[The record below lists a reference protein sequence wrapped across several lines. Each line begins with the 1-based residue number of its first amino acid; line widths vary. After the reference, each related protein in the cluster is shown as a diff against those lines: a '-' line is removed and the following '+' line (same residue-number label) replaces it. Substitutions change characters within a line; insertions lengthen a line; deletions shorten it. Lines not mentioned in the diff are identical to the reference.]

1 MALVRDAGLE
11 SESKGNSDGHSH
23 GQRRRHL
30 GDRFAVTAL
39 LQPFP
44 ERGAGP
50 IQGSTWRPRPGLPF
64 RVFALTGEEVYSVS
78 QQGQAGANNLWW
90 NLENQAGSNLASGL
104 YLYRVEVEGVAGS
117 FFKTGKV
124 VLLH

>member
-1 MALVRDAGLE
+1 MPNLSRNGELVQFRINLE
-11 SESKGNSDGHSH
+11 AAA
-23 GQRRRHL
+23 RITL
-30 GDRFAVTAL
+30 
-39 LQPFP
+39 
-44 ERGAGP
+44 
-50 IQGSTWRPRPGLPF
+50 